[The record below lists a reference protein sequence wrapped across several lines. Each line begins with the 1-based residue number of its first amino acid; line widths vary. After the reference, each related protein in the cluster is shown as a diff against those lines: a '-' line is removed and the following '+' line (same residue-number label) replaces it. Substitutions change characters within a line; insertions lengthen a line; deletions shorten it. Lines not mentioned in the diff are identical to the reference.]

1 MDFWVNIAQIIGA
14 LATATALFF
23 VAKAARHSRQ
33 TVEESQRMR
42 RLEAERDERAITTAE
57 RRQAGRIAFWP
68 VSKKYQGKE
77 QWGIEL
83 VNSSEAPIF
92 RLTLERPEGV
102 TRKGVPIPAI
112 KATAK
117 ILPPGRYFFSHQD
130 RWPTYID
137 ASHVCEPLPGN
148 VDYMGNVTF
157 MDSDGRHW
165 ARGTDGKLQQEAPES
180 AAAQAPQE
188 P

>member
-1 MDFWVNIAQIIGA
+1 
-14 LATATALFF
+14 
-23 VAKAARHSRQ
+23 
-33 TVEESQRMR
+33 MR

-92 RLTLERPEGV
+92 RLTLERSEGV
-102 TRKGVPIPAI
+102 TRRDHPIPAI

-130 RWPTYID
+130 RWPVYID

-148 VDYMGNVTF
+148 IDYMGTVTF

-165 ARGTDGKLQQEAPES
+165 VRGADGKLQQ
-180 AAAQAPQE
+180 QAPDGAVASQGAVHSGL
-188 P
+188 

>member
-1 MDFWVNIAQIIGA
+1 
-14 LATATALFF
+14 
-23 VAKAARHSRQ
+23 
-33 TVEESQRMR
+33 MR

-117 ILPPGRYFFSHQD
+117 ILPPDRYFFSHQD

-180 AAAQAPQE
+180 AAAQAPQG